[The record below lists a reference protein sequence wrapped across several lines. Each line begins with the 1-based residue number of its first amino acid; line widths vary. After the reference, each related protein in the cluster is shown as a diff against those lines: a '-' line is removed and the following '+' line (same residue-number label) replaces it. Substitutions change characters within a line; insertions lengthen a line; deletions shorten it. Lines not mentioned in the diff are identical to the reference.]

1 MNQETQVIILP
12 YTDIVER
19 TADDH
24 VGMAHKRP
32 GTMWGKVKDT
42 FHKVFSVGE
51 LMSYGEFCDRYESLL
66 IAVGFDENYARRMTQ
81 PGHINSG
88 PVHCGWVFIH

>member
-1 MNQETQVIILP
+1 MNQETQVTILP
-12 YTDIVER
+12 YTDSVER

-42 FHKVFSVGE
+42 FHKVFSV
-51 LMSYGEFCDRYESLL
+51 
-66 IAVGFDENYARRMTQ
+66 
-81 PGHINSG
+81 
-88 PVHCGWVFIH
+88 